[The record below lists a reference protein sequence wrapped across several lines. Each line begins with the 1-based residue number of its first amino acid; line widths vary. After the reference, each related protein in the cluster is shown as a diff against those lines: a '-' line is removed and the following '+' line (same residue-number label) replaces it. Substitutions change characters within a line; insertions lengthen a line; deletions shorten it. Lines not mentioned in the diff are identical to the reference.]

1 MTALFSPFRRWGE
14 LGTISFRREKKFL
27 WPQKSQ
33 FSVAK
38 SCCFFFWGARRE
50 GRCFFLYWWCCAY
63 VHTILSCQGL
73 HHPSE
78 SGAMKSIYSRASHFK
93 AGVSIINYNNR
104 GSFNGSTPITLATKT
119 PTRTHTNTH
128 PHTHF
133 GLRLMQRA
141 CLLNAHRKWWDI

>member
-14 LGTISFRREKKFL
+14 PGTISFRREKKFL

-33 FSVAK
+33 SEFSGAK
-38 SCCFFFWGARRE
+38 SCCFLFFLRGTE
-50 GRCFFLYWWCCAY
+50 GRGGVFFFSYWWCCAH

-78 SGAMKSIYSRASHFK
+78 SGAMKSIYSRTSHFK
-93 AGVSIINYNNR
+93 GGVSIINYNNR
-104 GSFNGSTPITLATKT
+104 GSFNGSTPITLATKK

-128 PHTHF
+128 PHTHI
-133 GLRLMQRA
+133 LA
-141 CLLNAHRKWWDI
+141 